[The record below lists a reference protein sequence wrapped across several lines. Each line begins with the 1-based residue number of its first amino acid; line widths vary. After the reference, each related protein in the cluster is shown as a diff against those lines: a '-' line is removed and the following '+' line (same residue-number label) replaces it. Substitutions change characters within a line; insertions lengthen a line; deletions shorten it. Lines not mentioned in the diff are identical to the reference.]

1 MAPNPKSPPTY
12 HPTEERLN
20 VLTHGFGFVLS
31 LVALVLLVLK
41 SSEIQGYRPLF
52 SFTVFGASLV
62 LLYAASTFYHNAKDT
77 RLRHY
82 LNITDHA
89 AIYVLIAG
97 TYTPFALI
105 TLRQHNGLFVFG
117 LIWGIALAGIL
128 LKLFFIGKFKVL
140 STVLYVAMG
149 WIVIFYI
156 KPLMEV
162 FPGWGLF
169 WLFAGGFFYTL
180 GAIIFAIEKIK
191 FNHVIF
197 HLFVLAGSFCHF
209 IAIYFF
215 VLG

>member
-1 MAPNPKSPPTY
+1 MATKPKSPPTY

-41 SSEIQGYRPLF
+41 SSELQGYRPLF

-62 LLYAASTFYHNAKDT
+62 LLYAASTFYHSAKDT

-128 LKLFFIGKFKVL
+128 LKLFFIGKFNTL

-156 KPLMEV
+156 KPLMAV
-162 FPGWGLF
+162 FPGWGVF
-169 WLFAGGFFYTL
+169 WLFVGGLFYTL
-180 GAIIFAIEKIK
+180 GAVIFAIEKIK